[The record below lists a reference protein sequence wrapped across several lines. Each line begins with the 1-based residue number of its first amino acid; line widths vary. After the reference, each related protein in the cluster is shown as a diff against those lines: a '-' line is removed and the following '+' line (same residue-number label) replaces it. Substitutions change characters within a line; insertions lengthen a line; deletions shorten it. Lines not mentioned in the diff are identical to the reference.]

1 MSSNPENAITHS
13 GALPGSRAARIAI
26 VILAVVVIAITGAA
40 ISFLSIARSALP
52 QLDGSLAISG
62 LSAPVTVIRDAHGI
76 PTIDAA
82 TLDDL
87 FIAQGYITAQD
98 RLFQMD
104 GMRRFAAGELSEI
117 LGSDLLKHDRAQRIY
132 GLREAAKKAA
142 LIQSDDDRR
151 YFEDY
156 ARGVNAYIHSQ
167 REHLPLEFRIL
178 GYDPRPWD
186 SVASM
191 LIAAQMV
198 EDLSSDPRN
207 AITREKILGKL
218 GPELTADLYV
228 NTSTHDHPPDQTL
241 TSSIQQQMPQHL
253 KEPEKDSISTSSAT
267 HADSND
273 AGRTHKISSS
283 LSLAETAFKLFTLL
297 RAPFSSLTSA
307 AEPKPEPPHR
317 YANDTYVVFH
327 KTYSP
332 LPAGAPYRASGIA
345 SWYGRKFH
353 GQRTATGEI
362 YDMYAMTAAHTTL
375 AIPSYVRVT
384 NLKNG
389 KAVIVRVN
397 DRGPF
402 HSKRVIDLS
411 YAAAYKLGFI
421 SAGSGLVEVESID
434 AVAWRKTHT
443 VNSLARSESNADIAT
458 FWLQFG
464 AFSLERNAEGMLG
477 RLQTQLGQ
485 LGESVHIVDQEGLF
499 RLRAGP
505 FKTVAEANDLAGEVK
520 RLTNVQAMVLR

>member
-1 MSSNPENAITHS
+1 MKLTIGTRWLICSMPLLMLTACSTTPKPSVYGEAPAPAKIEKVEKPEK
-13 GALPGSRAARIAI
+13 
-26 VILAVVVIAITGAA
+26 AVKPP
-40 ISFLSIARSALP
+40 IARGGGYY
-52 QLDGSLAISG
+52 QDDGPGDNPPPNIEAI
-62 LSAPVTVIRDAHGI
+62 
-76 PTIDAA
+76 
-82 TLDDL
+82 
-87 FIAQGYITAQD
+87 
-98 RLFQMD
+98 
-104 GMRRFAAGELSEI
+104 
-117 LGSDLLKHDRAQRIY
+117 
-132 GLREAAKKAA
+132 
-142 LIQSDDDRR
+142 
-151 YFEDY
+151 
-156 ARGVNAYIHSQ
+156 
-167 REHLPLEFRIL
+167 
-178 GYDPRPWD
+178 
-186 SVASM
+186 
-191 LIAAQMV
+191 
-198 EDLSSDPRN
+198 
-207 AITREKILGKL
+207 
-218 GPELTADLYV
+218 
-228 NTSTHDHPPDQTL
+228 PD
-241 TSSIQQQMPQHL
+241 
-253 KEPEKDSISTSSAT
+253 
-267 HADSND
+267 
-273 AGRTHKISSS
+273 
-283 LSLAETAFKLFTLL
+283 
-297 RAPFSSLTSA
+297 
-307 AEPKPEPPHR
+307 AEPKPEAPHR

-362 YDMYAMTAAHTTL
+362 YDMYGMTAAHTTL

-477 RLQTQLGQ
+477 RLQSQLGQ
-485 LGESVHIVDQEGLF
+485 LGESVHIVAQEGLF

-505 FKTVAEANDLAGEVK
+505 FKTVAEANDLAGDVK